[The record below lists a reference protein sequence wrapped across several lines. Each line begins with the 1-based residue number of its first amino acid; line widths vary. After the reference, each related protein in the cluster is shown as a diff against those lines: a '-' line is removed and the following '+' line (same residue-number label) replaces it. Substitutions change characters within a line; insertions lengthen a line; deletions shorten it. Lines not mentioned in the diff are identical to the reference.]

1 MSQEIVTESL
11 DLKTHLYGR
20 ISRKMKLGPAKWPFH
35 DLLWVHQGCITI
47 KFSDL
52 GSNITLNAPSGIL
65 IMPNTAFN
73 GESASAIS
81 SVSICHFSYD
91 GPSATKFVEMGYQVV
106 SDLYKIHTQNQI
118 RLAMHLA
125 DCNNPNDFPRRRR
138 LLHSILDGFD
148 FNNISSNSSLNW

>member
-11 DLKTHLYGR
+11 DLKTHLYGC

-65 IMPNTAFN
+65 IMPNTAFT

-91 GPSATKFVEMGYQVV
+91 GPSATKFVVTKLFQIYTK
-106 SDLYKIHTQNQI
+106 YIHKIKLGWQCIWQTVTTPMIFHVGVDYYTQY
-118 RLAMHLA
+118 
-125 DCNNPNDFPRRRR
+125 
-138 LLHSILDGFD
+138 
-148 FNNISSNSSLNW
+148 